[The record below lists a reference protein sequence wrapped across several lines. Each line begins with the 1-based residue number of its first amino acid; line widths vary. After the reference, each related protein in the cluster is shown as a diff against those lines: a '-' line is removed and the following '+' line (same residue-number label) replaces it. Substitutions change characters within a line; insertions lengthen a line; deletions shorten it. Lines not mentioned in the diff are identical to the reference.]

1 MYVVVVYESTFE
13 PQSTNEGILF
23 SHLRTYSSVRVRD
36 MISYVVLL
44 RLTQIV
50 TVRVLPEVLPY
61 FRTKVFY
68 FRKYDTS
75 GSTLYFRT
83 FVRKYFRT
91 LYFRTKVK
99 VVAFML

>member
-23 SHLRTYSSVRVRD
+23 SYLRTYSSVRVRD

-50 TVRVLPEVLPY
+50 TVCRSY
-61 FRTKVFY
+61 YTK
-68 FRKYDTS
+68 TE
-75 GSTLYFRT
+75 L
-83 FVRKYFRT
+83 
-91 LYFRTKVK
+91 
-99 VVAFML
+99 

>member
-1 MYVVVVYESTFE
+1 
-13 PQSTNEGILF
+13 
-23 SHLRTYSSVRVRD
+23 

-50 TVRVLPEVLPY
+50 TVRVRVHVLPEVLPY

-75 GSTLYFRT
+75 GST
-83 FVRKYFRT
+83 T
-91 LYFRTKVK
+91 LYVVLSYLRTKVLPYVVLSYEGK
-99 VVAFML
+99 SCSLYVVAL